1 MTMTIPLKYNLRSLV
16 VRQMSTGMTV
26 LGIASVV
33 AVFVGMMAL
42 SRGLETAFV
51 STGSPDNLVVLRQ
64 GSLVETVSAVSRESL
79 QTLEYLDGVATDA
92 RGRPLVSGEVIVV
105 VNLSRRGTSDRS
117 NALIRGIS
125 PAGVDLRPSVR
136 LVAGRFFEPGLR
148 ELVVSRALAQR
159 FDGLGLGERVKLG
172 QGEWTVVGLFDGN
185 GTAFDSEVWA
195 DVNEIAEDFDRPDYS
210 SVLLK
215 AVDPASQAELIRRI
229 SDDQR
234 LHLKALR
241 EKAYWGEQTRLAA
254 RIKRLGLFLVAI
266 MSLGACF
273 AAMNTMYAAVAH
285 RTRETVILQVLGFR
299 RRSILLSFLVE
310 SLIVSLLGGVLG
322 CLLALPIHGASTQTA
337 NFLMFT
343 EVAFTF
349 RITPDLLGEGLLFA
363 LLMGAVGG
371 VLPARL
377 AARQGIV
384 RALRGA

>member
-1 MTMTIPLKYNLRSLV
+1 MTIPLKYNLRSLV

-105 VNLSRRGTSDRS
+105 VNLSRRGTSERS

-215 AVDPASQAELIRRI
+215 AADPASQAELIRRI